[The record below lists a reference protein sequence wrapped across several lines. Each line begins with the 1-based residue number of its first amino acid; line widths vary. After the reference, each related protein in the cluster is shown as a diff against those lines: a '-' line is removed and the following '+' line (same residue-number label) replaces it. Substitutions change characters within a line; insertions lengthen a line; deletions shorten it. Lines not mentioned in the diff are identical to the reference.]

1 MTDPT
6 RKSVLL
12 LSGGLDSTVASFVAA
27 EVAKPLVALGFDY
40 GQKAR
45 RRELAAGYALAT
57 RLGCEH
63 RTVFLPFFR
72 EFARGALTEND
83 LAIPEPETADL
94 DDLEK
99 GRASAAA
106 VWVPNRNGIFI
117 AIGAAWA
124 ERLGAD
130 VLVVGFNA
138 EEARTFPD
146 NSADFVRSQNEALKW
161 STANGVQVL
170 APTIDWSKADIVR
183 RARELDLPLELAW
196 SCYEGDDEPCGRC
209 ESCKRFDR
217 AVVAA
222 DAGDWLAERR
232 KRMKRR

>member
-1 MTDPT
+1 M
-6 RKSVLL
+6 RKKAVLL

-27 EVAKPLVALGFDY
+27 ADHEPVVALGFDY

-45 RRELAAGYALAT
+45 RRELAAGYALA
-57 RLGCEH
+57 RQLGCEH
-63 RTVFLPFFR
+63 RTIFLPFFR
-72 EFARGALTEND
+72 EFAQGALTENSQA
-83 LAIPEPETADL
+83 LPEPATADL
-94 DDLEK
+94 DDPEK
-99 GRASAAA
+99 GKASAAA

-124 ERLGAD
+124 ERLQAD

-146 NSADFVRSQNEALKW
+146 NSADFVRSQNEALEW

-170 APTIDWSKADIVR
+170 APTIDWTKRDIVA
-183 RARELDLPLELAW
+183 RAMAMDLPLELVW
-196 SCYEGDDEPCGRC
+196 SCYEGEDEPCGRC

-217 AVVAA
+217 AVGAA
-222 DAGDWLAERR
+222 EAEAWLAARR
-232 KRMKRR
+232 KRMKSR